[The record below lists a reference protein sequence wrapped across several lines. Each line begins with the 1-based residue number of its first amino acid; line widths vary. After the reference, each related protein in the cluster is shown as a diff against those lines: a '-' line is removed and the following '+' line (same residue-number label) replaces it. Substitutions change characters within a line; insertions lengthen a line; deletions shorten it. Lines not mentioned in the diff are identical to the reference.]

1 MSKIRIITFFVFMGL
16 FAATYQIGSMSQ
28 VNEEEAKIFMSEF
41 EKLTNNGMIDA
52 IGIFLHNSSVS
63 LPMFIPGF
71 GVVWGLFSA
80 WSTGF
85 AFSAIVSVSPELAKI
100 PPLTILFL
108 SPFGIMELTAYSIAT
123 SRSFMLI
130 RAISKKTNLIQF
142 IKPTA
147 IEIGIV
153 IGLLLAGGYLEDFM
167 IKLAREKSIGLP
179 GL

>member
-1 MSKIRIITFFVFMGL
+1 MGL
-16 FAATYQIGSMSQ
+16 FAVTYQIGSMSQ

-41 EKLTNNGMIDA
+41 EKLVKDIDA
-52 IGIFLHNSSVS
+52 IGIFLHNSSIS

-71 GVVWGLFSA
+71 GVAWGLFSA

-100 PPLTILFL
+100 PPLAILFL
-108 SPFGIMELTAYSIAT
+108 SPFGIMELAAYSIAT

-130 RAISKKTNLIQF
+130 RAISKKTNLIPF

-167 IKLAREKSIGLP
+167 IRLTHEKSIGLP

>member
-1 MSKIRIITFFVFMGL
+1 MTKIRIITFFVFMGL
-16 FAATYQIGSMSQ
+16 FSTIYQIGSMSH
-28 VNEEEAKIFMSEF
+28 VTEEEANTFMSEF
-41 EKLTNNGMIDA
+41 ENLITDIDA
-52 IGIFLHNSSVS
+52 VGIFLHNSAIS

-85 AFSAIVSVSPELAKI
+85 AFSAIVTITPELSKI

-130 RAISKKTNLIQF
+130 KEIYKKTNLMPF
-142 IKPTA
+142 LKPTA

-153 IGLLLAGGYLEDFM
+153 IGLLLAGGFLEDYI
-167 IKLAREKSIGLP
+167 IKMVQNDGIILP
-179 GL
+179 NF